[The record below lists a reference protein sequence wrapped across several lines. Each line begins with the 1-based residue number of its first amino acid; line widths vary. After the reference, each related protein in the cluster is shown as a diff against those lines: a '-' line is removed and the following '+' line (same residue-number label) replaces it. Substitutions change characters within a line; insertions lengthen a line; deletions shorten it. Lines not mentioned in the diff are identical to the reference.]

1 MTKLAMVHSKYIGT
15 GNGAY
20 KPKQSLSGITLYI
33 YIHMYIYN
41 PFPPKKKYI
50 PPFLDGFDFYI
61 CLLVYHTKTFMYILK
76 TVHINIYI
84 YMYINILYIYMH
96 THTHLKS

>member
-33 YIHMYIYN
+33 YTYVYIYIYN
-41 PFPPKKKYI
+41 PFPPPKKYI

-84 YMYINILYIYMH
+84 YVY
-96 THTHLKS
+96 